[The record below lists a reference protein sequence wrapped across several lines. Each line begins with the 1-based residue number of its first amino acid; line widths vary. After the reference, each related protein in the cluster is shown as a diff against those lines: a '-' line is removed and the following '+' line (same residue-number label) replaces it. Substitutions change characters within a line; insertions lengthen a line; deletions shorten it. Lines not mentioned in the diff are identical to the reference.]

1 LGELKLHPSK
11 LVLYFLLVVSALMIA
26 GPWVVLVARRPRR
39 QKAPRRREKRS
50 NAETKEVEES
60 RDLKE
65 LLRNGLRL
73 QGILD
78 AQEDSKPPHKDDPV
92 FHWARATWVAL
103 QHQRPLVAKKF
114 FGDKSPYGSPYFA
127 TAYGIEVDHLG
138 RRSYLAGRITLLAEV
153 VEPRSPE
160 GEDSMGNIDRM
171 NLIASKQAEGAAER
185 MAQEPLL
192 ADRLA
197 SLYGAFRELREKV
210 KPERG
215 PSFRLIRHAL
225 KQPIE
230 VVLEQREAERL
241 DGAVRRLLVEQAQRF
256 VPDWDEAASL
266 PPNDERSPGIPMLT
280 ADAKQVAAFLD
291 AKIVVLRRV
300 IQELR
305 EGR

>member
-1 LGELKLHPSK
+1 MRKRDWAGTVLVPCLIAAAGLLRDHTVLLALLGTVASVCVLVIVWDVSGERAVSK
-11 LVLYFLLVVSALMIA
+11 QDASALTDA
-26 GPWVVLVARRPRR
+26 LTDEGA
-39 QKAPRRREKRS
+39 APQMS
-50 NAETKEVEES
+50 
-60 RDLKE
+60 
-65 LLRNGLRL
+65 
-73 QGILD
+73 
-78 AQEDSKPPHKDDPV
+78 
-92 FHWARATWVAL
+92 
-103 QHQRPLVAKKF
+103 
-114 FGDKSPYGSPYFA
+114 
-127 TAYGIEVDHLG
+127 
-138 RRSYLAGRITLLAEV
+138 
-153 VEPRSPE
+153 
-160 GEDSMGNIDRM
+160 NIDRM
-171 NLIASKQAEGAAER
+171 NLIATKQAERAAER

-215 PSFRLIRHAL
+215 PSYRLIRHAL